1 MGRGTHQGE
10 LMGVTPSGSQ
20 VEVMGVTISRIES
33 GKIVEEWDI
42 YDALGMVQAI
52 GAIPE
57 Q

>member
-1 MGRGTHQGE
+1 M
-10 LMGVTPSGSQ
+10 VVPSSGNR

-33 GKIVEEWDI
+33 GKIVEEWHI

-52 GAIPE
+52 GAVPE

>member
-1 MGRGTHQGE
+1 
-10 LMGVTPSGSQ
+10 MGVTPSGNR

-33 GKIVEEWDI
+33 GKIVEEWHI

-52 GAIPE
+52 GAVPE